1 MQLVY
6 NGKFGIFDDFLYL
19 ELKSNL
25 DNEKLFSMIKLL
37 PGKLNVSIGIIVGQG
52 SNQQA
57 VATTFIISKDKII
70 DEEIL
75 NEFREDQIC
84 QFKESEKLLIDDE
97 AIKNLTEN
105 IDEYLKSK
113 VTSGGEK

>member
-1 MQLVY
+1 M
-6 NGKFGIFDDFLYL
+6 
-19 ELKSNL
+19 
-25 DNEKLFSMIKLL
+25 EKEAT
-37 PGKLNVSIGIIVGQG
+37 
-52 SNQQA
+52 NQQA
-57 VATTFIISKDKII
+57 VATTFIIPKDKIV

-97 AIKNLTEN
+97 AIKILTKN
-105 IDEYLKSK
+105 IDEYLKSM